1 MKGPTPN
8 SMIRPGTAKLSHWT
22 VPRWLHL
29 DRPANICHL
38 ATNHTSPSPC
48 FPGSICPRYRTSPW
62 PLPPKKRCFCFSV
75 ACHSYLLTFSS
86 GLSHEMSGESTS
98 PPTSL
103 LLNKSSN
110 PVRQVLHPASRSVF
124 LRGVIGGGSGY
135 SDPVGQLRPSSSLA
149 PPPAE
154 LLPSTRLS
162 ATYEAS
168 S

>member
-1 MKGPTPN
+1 MKGPTLN
-8 SMIRPGTAKLSHWT
+8 SMIRPGTAKLSHLT
-22 VPRWLHL
+22 VPPWLHL

-38 ATNHTSPSPC
+38 VTNHISPSPC
-48 FPGSICPRYRTSPW
+48 FPGSICPRYRPSPR
-62 PLPPKKRCFCFSV
+62 PPPTKKRCFCFFL
-75 ACHSYLLTFSS
+75 ACHSYFLLSSS

-110 PVRQVLHPASRSVF
+110 PVRQVFHPASRSLL
-124 LRGVIGGGSGY
+124 LRGVVGGGSGY
-135 SDPVGQLRPSSSLA
+135 SDPVGQLRASSSLA

-154 LLPSTRLS
+154 LLPSYRPS
-162 ATYEAS
+162 PAYEAS